1 MINILK
7 SESGNIA
14 IAMLL
19 VVIGAMSGLTMSSIA
34 FRDTMATMAELEDI
48 QCIHFLRTEASRG
61 EAYLKVAAKATSK
74 KHTKCNPLLIKY
86 IKSWSQKL

>member
-19 VVIGAMSGLTMSSIA
+19 VVIGAMSGLTMSSI
-34 FRDTMATMAELEDI
+34 DL
-48 QCIHFLRTEASRG
+48 S
-61 EAYLKVAAKATSK
+61 
-74 KHTKCNPLLIKY
+74 
-86 IKSWSQKL
+86 